1 MVNRQCTRQHIRVQ
15 DARIHV
21 SSILIRRLL
30 AGMRDVWVNALHHV
44 IQHARILVLVAV
56 WAMMPKKVTITNL
69 EKDKD
74 AHHSVLL
81 TA

>member
-1 MVNRQCTRQHIRVQ
+1 
-15 DARIHV
+15 
-21 SSILIRRLL
+21 
-30 AGMRDVWVNALHHV
+30 MRDVWVNALHHV